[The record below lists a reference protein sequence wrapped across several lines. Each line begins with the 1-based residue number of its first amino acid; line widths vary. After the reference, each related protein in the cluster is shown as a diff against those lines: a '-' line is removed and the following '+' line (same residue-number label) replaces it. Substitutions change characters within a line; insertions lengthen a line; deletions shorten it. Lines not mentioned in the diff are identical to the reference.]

1 MQQEGQIASLIM
13 DSCPSKK
20 SRSQLTTLLSAFADI
35 VRKKENKELPEVPEG
50 TGAYTE
56 ATCYEFHQL
65 LVASLMAYANA
76 LGALSEAE
84 CNWQNHPGTEAMK
97 MRESCAERVWQCTYL
112 LWRIVYSQIFRQ
124 HLTLL
129 ARGAWLLPLA
139 QGDKDVSAADLCL
152 TPGVVGHRFR
162 ACKNDKSGTG
172 VKGGDVGGST
182 KDDDASP
189 LEQDADANDV
199 DGGMEEDDDTSP
211 LEGDLDAND
220 MDDDLAKAKPYMTW
234 FRLHVSPW
242 ASQEIISSFS
252 DALKGSQNVKLHL
265 LAAEP
270 LNTANM
276 AMEDWETT
284 IRNLASWQ
292 PTGEV
297 TNTFDADTII
307 GRIKMHIREYV
318 QIADVNPI
326 FRAFRDH
333 KPEFSGVLHCEI
345 VLSILAAYADI
356 LIGDRSEYQ
365 RRLNA
370 LLKVRSSLR
379 NYGIN

>member
-1 MQQEGQIASLIM
+1 
-13 DSCPSKK
+13 
-20 SRSQLTTLLSAFADI
+20 
-35 VRKKENKELPEVPEG
+35 V
-50 TGAYTE
+50 
-56 ATCYEFHQL
+56 
-65 LVASLMAYANA
+65 
-76 LGALSEAE
+76 
-84 CNWQNHPGTEAMK
+84 
-97 MRESCAERVWQCTYL
+97 
-112 LWRIVYSQIFRQ
+112 
-124 HLTLL
+124 
-129 ARGAWLLPLA
+129 
-139 QGDKDVSAADLCL
+139 
-152 TPGVVGHRFR
+152 
-162 ACKNDKSGTG
+162 G

-276 AMEDWETT
+276 AMENWETT

-318 QIADVNPI
+318 QIADINPI
-326 FRAFRDH
+326 FRVFRDH